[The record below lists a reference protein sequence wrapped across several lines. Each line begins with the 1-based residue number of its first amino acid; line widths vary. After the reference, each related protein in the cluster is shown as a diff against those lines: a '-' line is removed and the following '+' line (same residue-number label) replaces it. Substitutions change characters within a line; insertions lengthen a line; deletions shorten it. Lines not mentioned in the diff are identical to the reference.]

1 MTDQELAAIVQA
13 LRDVGTDRRAVEVK
27 RAHRALPERL
37 WETLSAF
44 SNTPG
49 GGILL
54 LGLEES
60 AGFAVSG
67 VEDPARIQS
76 DLASLCDRM
85 EPPVRAV
92 IEMRAF
98 EGRWVVAAEVPEAPS
113 DQKPCFYRGAGP
125 INGSFIRVADGNRRL
140 TEYEVHLF
148 WESHRPPRYDRQP
161 VAGKTLNDLDP
172 VRLKAFLDRVRRR
185 SRFREWEDARI
196 LETLKVAV
204 PALGGELVP
213 TVAGYLALG
222 RYPQEEWPG
231 LHLSVVR
238 YPTIQPGAPGPRGE
252 RLVDSVKVEGN
263 LPEMVM
269 GALEAILRNL
279 RTSVVVRGLF
289 REDLL
294 EYPLEFLREVVVN
307 ALAHRDYSP
316 QAQGAPVQVRLFPDR
331 LEVENAGGLYG
342 PVTEDRLGEPG
353 LMAARNEVLVRLLED
368 LPLEEGRMMCEN
380 RGTGIVSMLEALRN
394 SGLAPARFDDRRTT
408 FHVSVSNAALLDQA
422 TLDWL
427 NRLARTVPLS
437 ETQRVA
443 LAYCKREGSLS
454 HTQYRYLSPHLDST
468 LVTRELTDLVDRG
481 LLLRHGVRRWTT
493 YTLPGGEIE
502 TFPTSSTTRSRRDR
516 REQIVS
522 LLAPGLTLSAAEIAQ
537 TLDLSPPAVR
547 RWMKVLRDE
556 GKVEITKPHPKSPGV
571 RYRISRSEE

>member
-1 MTDQELAAIVQA
+1 MTDQDLAAIVQA
-13 LRDVGTDRRAVEVK
+13 LREIGMDRRAVEVK

-60 AGFAVSG
+60 SGFATPG

-85 EPPVRAV
+85 APPVRAL
-92 IEMRAF
+92 IEVQPF
-98 EGRWVVAAEVPEAPS
+98 EGRWVVTAEIPEVSA
-113 DQKPCFYRGAGP
+113 DQKPCYYTGAGP

-148 WESHRPPRYDRQP
+148 WESYRPPRYDRQP
-161 VAGKTLNDLDP
+161 VAGKALNDLDP
-172 VRLKAFLDRVRRR
+172 VRLKAFLDRMRRR
-185 SRFREWEDARI
+185 GRFRDWEDARI
-196 LETLKVAV
+196 LEILKVAV
-204 PALGGELVP
+204 PAPGGGLVP

-231 LHLSVVR
+231 LHISVVR

-252 RLVDSVKVEGN
+252 RLVDSVKLEGN
-263 LPEMVM
+263 LAEMLT
-269 GALEAILRNL
+269 GAMEAILRNL

-307 ALAHRDYSP
+307 ALVHRDYSP
-316 QAQGAPVQVRLFPDR
+316 QAQGTPVQVRLFPDR

-353 LMAARNEVLVRLLED
+353 LMAARNEVLMRILED

-380 RGTGIVSMLEALRN
+380 RGTGIVSMLEALRH
-394 SGLAPARFDDRRTT
+394 SGLAPARFQDRRTT
-408 FHVSVSNAALLDQA
+408 FHVSVSNAALLDET
-422 TLDWL
+422 TLEWL
-427 NRLARTVPLS
+427 NGLSRTVPLS

-454 HTQYRYLSPHLDST
+454 HTEYRYLSPHLDSS
-468 LVTRELTDLVDRG
+468 LVTRELGDLVDKG

-493 YTLPGGEIE
+493 YTLPASEVAVR
-502 TFPTSSTTRSRRDR
+502 PRTTRSRRDR
-516 REQIVS
+516 RPAILS
-522 LLAPGLTLSAAEIAQ
+522 LLKSGQELSAAEIAQ
-537 TLDLSPPAVR
+537 RLDLSLPAAH
-547 RWMKVLRDE
+547 RWLKMLRGE
-556 GKVEITKPHPKSPGV
+556 GRIELTKPHPKSPGV
-571 RYRISRSEE
+571 RYRIASEEG